1 MHDVYAGSFLTI
13 QAGEARSPLEGCF
26 MPTCHGSAE
35 TKGSERTLFT
45 TREASSNLEA
55 IVHIIPHTARTSALN
70 KRGWTLQE
78 TALSHRIVQLTNY
91 ELHWRCRSDMLWE
104 TGIQYA
110 DTERLYGN
118 VPSIHGKHSQTW
130 SRLWRTWIENY
141 SGREFS
147 FPNDR
152 LPGIAGLVKACQ
164 WRISDECCLG
174 LWRRSLHEDLAWC
187 RIGTTSRSP
196 AHPLMSQPLPSWSP
210 LACSQAVEFNRWNR
224 CGPKKSAIQHSTK
237 IVDCTIEWS
246 GAPFVSELLSSRLV
260 IRGPTRKIY
269 LAEAIEIPD
278 CNPPYFYVNDEV
290 IDTENLSLPWRCAV
304 QWDEEGYR
312 KPSPWLCL
320 LLQRQ
325 PPIDIE
331 LGGETFLVLEI
342 VEDNG
347 SGCTW
352 RRVGIGSLGR
362 HRISR
367 DVVGELGWIFD
378 VDTCQTITLV

>member
-1 MHDVYAGSFLTI
+1 LSYCWGDDRNFKTTRETVDVYHQNIPRLELPRTFQETFEVTRQLGIRYLWIDALCIVQDDELDWAKEVAHMHDVYAGSFLTI

-196 AHPLMSQPLPSWSP
+196 AHPLMS
-210 LACSQAVEFNRWNR
+210 
-224 CGPKKSAIQHSTK
+224 
-237 IVDCTIEWS
+237 
-246 GAPFVSELLSSRLV
+246 
-260 IRGPTRKIY
+260 
-269 LAEAIEIPD
+269 
-278 CNPPYFYVNDEV
+278 
-290 IDTENLSLPWRCAV
+290 
-304 QWDEEGYR
+304 
-312 KPSPWLCL
+312 
-320 LLQRQ
+320 
-325 PPIDIE
+325 
-331 LGGETFLVLEI
+331 
-342 VEDNG
+342 
-347 SGCTW
+347 
-352 RRVGIGSLGR
+352 
-362 HRISR
+362 
-367 DVVGELGWIFD
+367 
-378 VDTCQTITLV
+378 